1 MIRIHDTN
9 HDTNHDTKK
18 GRQLLATFFSIISA
32 CSQYKRLMQEV
43 CTMSITDV
51 KMKKAK
57 RGG

>member
-1 MIRIHDTN
+1 MILIMIL
-9 HDTNHDTKK
+9 KK
-18 GRQLLATFFSIISA
+18 VASILATFFRIISA